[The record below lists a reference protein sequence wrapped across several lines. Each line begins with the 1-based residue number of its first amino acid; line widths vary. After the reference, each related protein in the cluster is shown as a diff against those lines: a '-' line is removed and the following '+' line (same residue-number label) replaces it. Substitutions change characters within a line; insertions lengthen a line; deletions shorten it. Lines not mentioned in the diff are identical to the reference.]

1 MLVGFM
7 AALFMIY
14 GLLAVPLR
22 SYLQPIVIMSVIPFG
37 FIGAV
42 IGHMVF
48 DVTVN
53 MLSVFGI
60 VALAGVVVNDS
71 LILVDFTNR
80 GRNEG
85 MDIDSALVNAGKKR
99 FRAILLTTLTTFVGL
114 LPIMFETSVQAQ
126 FVIPMALSLSFGI
139 VFASTITL
147 ILIPLSLIH
156 I

>member
-1 MLVGFM
+1 MLEEKYPSVEFGLTGKSQEQNEYYVEMLVGFL

-85 MDIDSALVNAGKKR
+85 MDID
-99 FRAILLTTLTTFVGL
+99 
-114 LPIMFETSVQAQ
+114 
-126 FVIPMALSLSFGI
+126 
-139 VFASTITL
+139 
-147 ILIPLSLIH
+147 
-156 I
+156 